1 MQAMRWRP
9 LSSPGFLRSLGAP
22 AISLGA
28 IGASA
33 DAAQSMAKLAGG
45 VLGEKREPEPVSGSR

>member
-1 MQAMRWRP
+1 MATAV
-9 LSSPGFLRSLGAP
+9 LPGFLRSLGAP